1 MADNVHKGHRE
12 RVRKKFIQSGFDSFN
27 NHEILEFLL
36 FYSRPRID
44 TNVIAH
50 RLIDKYHSISAVCDA
65 DIEDLKEVEG
75 IDEASA
81 VLIKMIPLLAKEYLT
96 SDNKRIMLNNYTA
109 VFDYFKSQF
118 LGETIEK
125 IRIACL
131 DDKLRLI
138 AGQVIAEGIPG
149 SVSINVR
156 RIAEFTIK
164 NKCDNIIIAHNHPNG
179 DIIPSNDDI
188 RATAEIFNGL
198 KPIGIHLLDH
208 VIVAGGRAISLK
220 ESGAFS
226 LLR

>member
-1 MADNVHKGHRE
+1 MAENIHKGHRE
-12 RVRKKFIQSGFDSFN
+12 RMRKKFIQSGFDGFT
-27 NHEILEFLL
+27 NHEILELLL

-75 IDEASA
+75 IDESSA
-81 VLIKMIPLLAKEYLT
+81 VLIKMIPLLAREYMT
-96 SDNKRIMLNNYTA
+96 SDSKRLNLSSYTA
-109 VFDYFKSQF
+109 VCDYFKTQF

-131 DDKLRLI
+131 DDKLRLVSGTI
-138 AGQVIAEGIPG
+138 ISEGSPG
-149 SVSINVR
+149 GVSVNIR
-156 RIAEFTIK
+156 RIVEFTYK
-164 NKCDNIIIAHNHPNG
+164 NKCENVILAHNHPNG

-188 RATAEIFNGL
+188 KSTADIYNAL
-198 KPIGIHLLDH
+198 KPVGINLLDH
-208 VIVAGGRAISLK
+208 IIVAGSQAISLK

-226 LLR
+226 LLK